1 MIPIFPMKELTEEE
15 QAALRECHTELTKRS
30 ARNKRRSDIYNTRR
44 LLEKVGFSIPPAMA
58 TLEAVVGWPS
68 KAVDQLSARLIL
80 EGFVDATRIKPKP
93 PTLPSPGVDG
103 GVLPVL
109 PPPEPDSDLET
120 TIGEDLEEI
129 FLENL
134 MSLEWPQVQT
144 NTFIHGCAFVAVTPG
159 DPEEGEP
166 EVLIQGMPATE
177 ATGVWNVRTKRLKS
191 ALWVPEAKM
200 NEPFPRRAVLFLP
213 THTVEMS
220 REETGP
226 VQIKR
231 TPNVLKDLR
240 RVPVTRVVHRPTL
253 GRPFGQSRLTRALVY
268 YAQMAARTLLRTEVS
283 AEFFSSPQRWMM
295 GAPPD
300 AFNDAQGNPV
310 TAWETILGKVWTMD
324 KDDEGD
330 LPVVGQF
337 PTADFTPHM
346 EMMKEIT
353 TLFAGESS
361 LPVSSLGIVHDNPAS
376 AEAIDAEWANM
387 VAVAELCQTELGV
400 AATEIAQNALLTRN
414 RGMSLKEL
422 AKLRP
427 KWRDASTPTR
437 AAMADA
443 TVKLVGAGILPKES
457 EVTLEQAGFDQT
469 DIARILR
476 DQERARQNDPLANA
490 IGSMSKPELQAGLQ
504 QQGIVLPKEPSGA
517 PSSNPQ
523 APGGNRPSA
532 SAR

>member
-1 MIPIFPMKELTEEE
+1 MMPIIPLKDLTDEEAE
-15 QAALRECHTELTKRS
+15 ALRECHTELTRRYE
-30 ARNKRRSDIYNTRR
+30 RNRKRSDIYNTRR
-44 LLEKVGFSIPPAMA
+44 LLEKVGFSIPPSMA
-58 TLEAVVGWPS
+58 TLEAVVGWPA
-68 KAVDQLSARLIL
+68 KAVDQLSARLNL
-80 EGFVDATRIKPKP
+80 EGFVDATRAKKTPPKP
-93 PTLPSPGVDG
+93 PVLPSPGTG
-103 GVLPVL
+103 ALPVRT
-109 PPPEPDSDLET
+109 PPPEPMES
-120 TIGEDLEEI
+120 TIGDDLDDI
-129 FLENL
+129 FIQNA
-134 MSLEWPQVQT
+134 MALEWPQIQT
-144 NTFIHGCAFVAVTPG
+144 STFVHGCSFVAVTPG
-159 DPEEGEP
+159 DPELGEP

-191 ALWVPEAKM
+191 ALWVPEPKM

-213 THTVEMS
+213 DHILEMS
-220 REETGP
+220 RDQTGP
-226 VQIKR
+226 VQLKR
-231 TPNVLKDLR
+231 TPNVLKDVY
-240 RVPVTRVVHRPTL
+240 RVPVTRVAYRPTL
-253 GRPFGQSRLTRALVY
+253 GRPFGQTRLTRALIY

-300 AFNDAQGNPV
+300 AFNDSQGNPV

-387 VAVAELCQTELGV
+387 VGVAELCQTELGV
-400 AATEIAQNALLTRN
+400 AATEIAQNALLTADRS
-414 RGMSLKEL
+414 RTLKDL
-422 AKLRP
+422 SKLRP

-476 DQERARQNDPLANA
+476 DQEKARLNDPLANA

-504 QQGIVLPKEPSGA
+504 QQGIALPKEPSGA
-517 PSSNPQ
+517 PSGNPQ
-523 APGGNRPSA
+523 APSSNRPPA
-532 SAR
+532 QRN